1 MVNIDGLPV
10 FPEMRTGKVLLG
22 FPYVLNVSMAS
33 AFTANAQTVV
43 FGNVKRG
50 VTIREVTPILV
61 ISSERFAEQGT
72 MYASLTHRQDC
83 QVVDASALAVLQ
95 QHS

>member
-1 MVNIDGLPV
+1 MP
-10 FPEMRTGKVLLG
+10 
-22 FPYVLNVSMAS
+22 S
-33 AFTANAQTVV
+33 AFAANAQTVV

-61 ISSERFAEQGT
+61 VSRERFAEQGM
-72 MYASLTHRQDC
+72 MYASMTHRQDC
-83 QVVDASALAVLQ
+83 QVVDSAALAVLQ

>member
-1 MVNIDGLPV
+1 
-10 FPEMRTGKVLLG
+10 
-22 FPYVLNVSMAS
+22 MAP
-33 AFTANAQTVV
+33 AFAANAQTVV

-50 VTIREVTPILV
+50 VLIREVTPILV
-61 ISSERFAEQGT
+61 VSRERFAEQGM

-95 QHS
+95 QHA